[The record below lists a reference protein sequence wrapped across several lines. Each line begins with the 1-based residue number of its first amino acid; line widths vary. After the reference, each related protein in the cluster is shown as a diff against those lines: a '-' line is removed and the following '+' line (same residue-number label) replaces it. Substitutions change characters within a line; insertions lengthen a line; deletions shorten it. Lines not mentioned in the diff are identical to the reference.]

1 MMEDIS
7 GIINQLGIDRR
18 IRLEDIPSIDL
29 YMDQVTQLFEN
40 TYRPSKRKDEE
51 KVLTKTM
58 INNYAKGKLLF
69 PIQNKKYSREHIML
83 IQLIYQLKGGLSIND
98 VRIVLANL
106 NDKMEKSD
114 IELDPIYQHYSDLQD
129 RQLEAFHVAVQSLY
143 QDVQSELAD
152 MQGEHGGYLE
162 QLLLVTALIQQ
173 SNMYR
178 RLAEQ
183 IVDQMGAR
191 HV

>member
-7 GIINQLGIDRR
+7 EIINQLGIDRR

-40 TYRPSKRKDEE
+40 TYRPSKRRDEE

-129 RQLEAFHVAVQSLY
+129 RQVEVFHVAVQSLY

-183 IVDQMGAR
+183 IVDQMGER

>member
-1 MMEDIS
+1 MEDIS
-7 GIINQLGIDRR
+7 EIINQLGIDRR

-106 NDKMEKSD
+106 NDKMEKND
-114 IELDPIYQHYSDLQD
+114 IELDPVYQHYSDLQD
-129 RQLEAFHVAVQSLY
+129 RQVEAFHVAVQTLY

>member
-1 MMEDIS
+1 MEDIS
-7 GIINQLGIDRR
+7 EIINQLGIDRR

-40 TYRPSKRKDEE
+40 TYRPSKRRDEE

-129 RQLEAFHVAVQSLY
+129 RQVEVFHVAVQSLY

-183 IVDQMGAR
+183 IVDQMGER